1 MENHITL
8 SRMHT
13 PVEFWGSLL
22 LVLFL
27 LFLAVN
33 AFFQPIAAASG
44 FGVPLVDALDAFY
57 LLVKSDRDLG
67 SALAL
72 SALLWLGHRRALG
85 LAVAGLS
92 IEPIMDACLVSADSR
107 GSVTYAL
114 AIHGSA
120 ALYAVFLSWRLL
132 RRSHS

>member
-8 SRMHT
+8 SRKHA
-13 PVEFWGSLL
+13 PLEFWGSLL

-27 LFLAVN
+27 LFLAAN
-33 AFFQPIAAASG
+33 TLYQPIAAASG
-44 FGVPLVDALDAFY
+44 FGVPLVDARDAFY

-72 SALLWLGHRRALG
+72 CALLWLSHRRAMG
-85 LAVAGLS
+85 LAVAGMS
-92 IEPIMDACLVSADSR
+92 IEPIMDACLVSTDPR
-107 GSVTYAL
+107 GSLTYAL

-120 ALYAVFLSWRLL
+120 ALYTVFLSWRLL
-132 RRSHS
+132 RRSP